1 MIGIYKITN
10 KINGMVYIGQSVRI
24 ERRFTEH
31 NIPSNNSTLI
41 DKAINEY
48 GKENFTYEVIEE
60 CEIKDLIDREQYWI
74 NYYNCITPNGYNRV
88 INNQTLNTIY
98 RISKETV
105 DNIKNDL
112 INTTLSAS
120 QIAEKNNVGI
130 STVSRIN
137 HGIIYIDENRQYPLR
152 QFQSKKIN
160 TCIDCGKIISY
171 YAKRCPDCAK
181 KNQSNTSQIII
192 SREELKNL
200 IRNKTFLEIGKMFQ
214 VSDNAI
220 KKRCKKFNLPY
231 RKKDIK
237 NYTDEEWSEV

>member
-112 INTTLSAS
+112 INTILSAS

-181 KNQSNTSQIII
+181 KNQFNTSQIIVT
-192 SREELKNL
+192 REELKQL
-200 IRNKTFLEIGKMFQ
+200 IRTTPFTQIGKQFG

-220 KKRCKKFNLPY
+220 RKWCDKYNLP
-231 RKKDIK
+231 RKSSEIK
-237 NYTDEEWSEV
+237 KYSDEEWDKI